1 MGYWAAGLGLIVFGT
16 LGLMTI
22 GLPFLM
28 IGLAMLL
35 LGRMRHRTLAYWPI
49 MLGLIASNIA
59 FWLTIPF
66 YCSASSTVGGGSS
79 AATCSSLIGIP
90 WPDDAT
96 GMNVTPAAFGIS
108 FGLAI
113 VVGIVAAVLVLS
125 WLWMDRERR
134 SGSARRA
141 SSGDL

>member
-1 MGYWAAGLGLIVFGT
+1 MGYWTTSLALIGFGI
-16 LGLMTI
+16 LGLMSI

-28 IGLAMLL
+28 IGMAMLL
-35 LGRMRHRTLAYWPI
+35 LGRLRNRALVYWPI
-49 MLGLIASNIA
+49 MLGLIAANLA

-66 YCSASSTVGGGSS
+66 YCSASSSPDGGSS

-108 FGLAI
+108 FSIALI
-113 VVGIVAAVLVLS
+113 VGVVTAALVLS
-125 WLWMDRERR
+125 WLWMDRQRT
-134 SGSARRA
+134 SGSARRQTP
-141 SSGDL
+141 ST

>member
-1 MGYWAAGLGLIVFGT
+1 MS
-16 LGLMTI
+16 I

-35 LGRMRHRTLAYWPI
+35 LGRLRHRTLVYRPI
-49 MLGLIASNIA
+49 MLGLIAYNIA

-66 YCSASSTVGGGSS
+66 YCSSSSTPDGGSS

-96 GMNVTPAAFGIS
+96 GMNVTPAAFGIA
-108 FGLAI
+108 FAI
-113 VVGIVAAVLVLS
+113 AVVVGIVTAALVLS
-125 WLWMDRERR
+125 WLWMDRQRT
-134 SGSARRA
+134 SGSARRQTP
-141 SSGDL
+141 ST

>member
-1 MGYWAAGLGLIVFGT
+1 MGYWSVSVALIAFGT

-35 LGRMRHRTLAYWPI
+35 LGRIRHRALAYWPI
-49 MLGLIASNIA
+49 MLGLIAYNIA

-66 YCSASSTVGGGSS
+66 YCSASSTPDGLSS
-79 AATCSSLIGIP
+79 AATCSSLTGIP

-108 FGLAI
+108 FGFAV
-113 VVGIVAAVLVLS
+113 VVGIVTAVLVLS

-134 SGSARRA
+134 SGSVRRA
-141 SSGDL
+141 SSADL